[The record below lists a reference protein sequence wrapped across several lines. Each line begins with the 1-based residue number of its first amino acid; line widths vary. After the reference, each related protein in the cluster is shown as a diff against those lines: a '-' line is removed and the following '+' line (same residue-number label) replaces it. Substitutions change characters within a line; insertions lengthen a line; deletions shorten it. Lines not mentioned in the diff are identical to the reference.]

1 MSIRIVSQEQ
11 IRFDIDVESYNRIVR
26 DVTATVTTVINEK
39 IATLLEIGIGGQA
52 VERIVSDFDNSAVAR
67 QVADNIDYTRV
78 VDYGRGQMVS
88 ALLGDDRFNVLVNR
102 SITSATVGII
112 DDTVERV
119 TSRIQDSTNQQGDM

>member
-11 IRFDIDVESYNRIVR
+11 IRFDIDVESYSRIVR

-52 VERIVSDFDNSAVAR
+52 VERIVSDFDYSDIAR

>member
-1 MSIRIVSQEQ
+1 MSVRIVSQEQ

-26 DVTATVTTVINEK
+26 DVSAAVIVALNERVTMM
-39 IATLLEIGIGGQA
+39 LENGIGEAA
-52 VERIVSDFDNSAVAR
+52 VSRIVSDFDNMRVAR
-67 QVADNIDYTRV
+67 EVAANIDYARII
-78 VDYGRGQMVS
+78 DYGRGQMVS